1 MKKVKWQWDWG
12 CYVPLCPYCGELAYQ
27 KDRCVF
33 CEKEYKWSDK
43 GKERAVTVGEYTV
56 VQTSNKDIHVYKNGR
71 MVMHSSCTKRKSKRA
86 LKSFVAFYEEMSEGS
101 NDGKS

>member
-12 CYVPLCPYCGELAYQ
+12 CYVPMCPYCGELAYQ

-56 VQTSNKDIHVYKNGR
+56 VQTSNNHITIAKGDHAVF
-71 MVMHSSCTKRKSKRA
+71 HAQCTKRMSKRK
-86 LKSFVAFYEEMSEGS
+86 LRKQVDFYKEITEGET
-101 NDGKS
+101 